1 MKKTGSREEVY
12 KGLAEKTKGGL
23 KKANLKEKI
32 IGKKIK
38 YVSLRKS
45 LRMTKNNP
53 FKNKRPSSRK
63 ETKKE
68 RKRTRKVSFNMDDNQ
83 TKEYYC
89 KEMANNGDDMF
100 DTTKFDEKDD
110 DVDFL
115 KLHSQKADDFKIE
128 DIGDLNLDSL

>member
-23 KKANLKEKI
+23 EKANLKEKI

-53 FKNKRPSSRK
+53 FKNKRPSKSK
-63 ETKKE
+63 GSKKE
-68 RKRTRKVSFNMDDNQ
+68 RTKTRKVSFNMDDNK

-89 KEMANNGDDMF
+89 KEMANNEDDMF

-115 KLHSQKADDFKIE
+115 KLHSQKTDDFKIE